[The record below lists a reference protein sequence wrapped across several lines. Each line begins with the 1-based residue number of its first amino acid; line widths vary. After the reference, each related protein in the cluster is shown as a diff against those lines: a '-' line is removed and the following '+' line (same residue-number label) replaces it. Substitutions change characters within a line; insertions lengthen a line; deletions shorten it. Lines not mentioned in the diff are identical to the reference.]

1 MIPEPLFLDQ
11 IAPRVRLSL
20 FSPLFFYKEN
30 VIKSFAFYKIDF
42 EPSEVMRSSNKK
54 MWLTIGDNYP
64 QDFEE
69 IILFPQSS

>member
-42 EPSEVMRSSNKK
+42 GTSEVMRSPNK
-54 MWLTIGDNYP
+54 MNWLTIGDDYT
-64 QDFEE
+64 QDFKEN
-69 IILFPQSS
+69 ILSLLS